1 MVNRTDD
8 PTICVKFEYRI
19 EVTLSSQKAKKVLR
33 PLILMIFTMQDDS
46 VRSFYVDVA
55 QFQEIRKHVALGL
68 RNLHQIESKG

>member
-1 MVNRTDD
+1 M
-8 PTICVKFEYRI
+8 
-19 EVTLSSQKAKKVLR
+19 LR
-33 PLILMIFTMQDDS
+33 PLILLVFTMEDDE